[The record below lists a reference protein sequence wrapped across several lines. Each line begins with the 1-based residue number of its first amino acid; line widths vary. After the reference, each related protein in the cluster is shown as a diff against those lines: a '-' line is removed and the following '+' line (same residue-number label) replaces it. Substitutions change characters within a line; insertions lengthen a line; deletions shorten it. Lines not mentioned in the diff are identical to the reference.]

1 MTCVPPSSGMKS
13 ELLEEIRKVDQKVEK
28 LDKKVDQ
35 KIDSLN
41 EKIDRVETNLTNRI
55 DKLGLQI
62 AKLEDDTPTRE
73 EFDGLEDRVASL
85 DQTAASASN

>member
-1 MTCVPPSSGMKS
+1 MTMTCVPPSSGMKS
-13 ELLEEIRKVDQKVEK
+13 ELLEEIR
-28 LDKKVDQ
+28 KVDQ

-62 AKLEDDTPTRE
+62 AKLENDTPTRE

>member
-13 ELLEEIRKVDQKVEK
+13 ELLKEIR
-28 LDKKVDQ
+28 KVDQ

-62 AKLEDDTPTRE
+62 AKLEDDTPTKE

-85 DQTAASASN
+85 DQTAAPASN